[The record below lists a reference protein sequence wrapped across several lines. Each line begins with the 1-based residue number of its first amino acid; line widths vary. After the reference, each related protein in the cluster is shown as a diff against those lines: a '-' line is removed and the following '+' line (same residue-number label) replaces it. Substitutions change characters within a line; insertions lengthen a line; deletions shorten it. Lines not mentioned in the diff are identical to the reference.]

1 MIEAGKAKIA
11 HADEYGYF
19 GVGMAS
25 PLPYELDPAPGNT
38 ADGLLLTALGA
49 LGLDDEKECREN
61 IARLEKADP
70 YNGKL
75 AFLRQMRVL

>member
-1 MIEAGKAKIA
+1 MGK
-11 HADEYGYF
+11 F
-19 GVGMAS
+19 M
-25 PLPYELDPAPGNT
+25 
-38 ADGLLLTALGA
+38 LTALGA
-49 LGLDDEKECREN
+49 LGLEDEKECREN